1 MLYLLI
7 DGCFK
12 GLSKNYRLLILFAFF
27 LVMLNCSTVLMLT
40 MQVEAVAIY
49 CICCIVCVFGCISWS
64 IDTRC
69 AGKIWSFSLDRS
81 CRCSAMCVCLNQV
94 ICLIFIRFFCLID
107 HAGKGDCCIK
117 VFYFLKGNFYALFS
131 GWALL
136 FIYLSS
142 LPSLF
147 SPLAVNIYFRPYWC
161 WNRRQWFWTC
171 LTKNIWVK

>member
-64 IDTRC
+64 IDSRC

-81 CRCSAMCVCLNQV
+81 CRCSAVCVCLNQV
-94 ICLIFIRFFCLID
+94 ICLIFIRFFCL
-107 HAGKGDCCIK
+107 
-117 VFYFLKGNFYALFS
+117 
-131 GWALL
+131 LL
-136 FIYLSS
+136 S
-142 LPSLF
+142 
-147 SPLAVNIYFRPYWC
+147 SPLAVDIYFWPYWY
-161 WNRRQWFWTC
+161 WNKKQWFIKQA
-171 LTKNIWVK
+171 LSN

>member
-1 MLYLLI
+1 MIVITGHILLLSVLAHVISFNRWMLEGYQKITDFWFYLL
-7 DGCFK
+7 
-12 GLSKNYRLLILFAFF
+12 LF

-40 MQVEAVAIY
+40 MQVETVAIY

-64 IDTRC
+64 IDSRC

-81 CRCSAMCVCLNQV
+81 CRCSAVCVCLNQV

-136 FIYLSS
+136 FVYLSS
-142 LPSLF
+142 LPSPFFPPGCWHLF
-147 SPLAVNIYFRPYWC
+147 SAILV
-161 WNRRQWFWTC
+161 
-171 LTKNIWVK
+171 LE